1 MPKKRKLQSN
11 GIHLHNR
18 LHLIAIED
26 FNYLPIFLFFQLFKE
41 NSVFNGHTEF
51 YIFFK
56 LVSLNI
62 YSQKLIPL
70 DN

>member
-1 MPKKRKLQSN
+1 M
-11 GIHLHNR
+11 
-18 LHLIAIED
+18 
-26 FNYLPIFLFFQLFKE
+26 PIFLFFQLFKE